1 VKANYYDYIV
11 VGSGIAGLYIAL
23 LAMERGSV
31 LVLTKGSVDDCNT
44 RYAQGG
50 IAVAMGRE
58 DSPGLHFKDTVA
70 AGAGLSDPEAV
81 RILTEEAADC
91 IADLIKFG
99 VPFDTLDGEITL
111 TREAAHTVPRV
122 MHAGGDAT
130 GEYIEVTLSRRV
142 HSSAIKVLE
151 NCLASQ
157 ILVQRG
163 RVVGVRAL
171 DSHTGS
177 MEEYGC
183 KSLVLATGGAGRLF
197 KYTTNSD
204 VVTGDGIA
212 LAFEAGAEISDMEF
226 FQFHP
231 TVLRLPGVAP
241 FLISEAVRGEGGI
254 LRNVEGH
261 RFMPDYAAEAELAT
275 RDVVARS
282 IVYEMKKTHSD
293 RVFLDVAHLPP
304 RLITTRFPHIYRF
317 CREHG
322 LDITKGLIPV
332 APAAHYLM
340 GGVKVNIWGETS
352 IPGLF
357 AAGETACTGVHGANR
372 LASNSLLESVV
383 FSKRIVQRTEITTA
397 PRRRRE
403 RDSSPVVARNKLTK
417 QPPAWLGSSS
427 AISYGLPHR
436 EALPRVPHLNLPN
449 LQSLMWDKVGIIRS
463 GKSLEEAAGILATW
477 ESLLPRPGDRP
488 SYELSNLVLCARL
501 VTEAALLRE
510 ESRGAHF
517 RTDFPRTSPEW
528 QRRIV
533 FQKKNAIN

>member
-1 VKANYYDYIV
+1 VKTNYYDYIV

-31 LVLTKGSVDDCNT
+31 LVLTKGSIDDCNT
-44 RYAQGG
+44 KYAQGG
-50 IAVAMGRE
+50 IAVAMGKE
-58 DSPGLHFKDTVA
+58 DSPELHYKDTMA

-91 IADLIKFG
+91 VADLIKFG

-111 TREAAHTVPRV
+111 TREAAHSVPRV

-130 GEYIEVTLSRRV
+130 GEHIEVTLSRQV

-177 MEEYGC
+177 IEEYSC
-183 KSLVLATGGAGRLF
+183 KFLILATGGAGRLF

-261 RFMPDYAAEAELAT
+261 RFMPDYAAKAELAT
-275 RDVVARS
+275 RDIVARS
-282 IVYEMKKTHSD
+282 IVYEMNKTHSD
-293 RVFLDVAHLPP
+293 RVFLDVAHLPS

-322 LDITKGLIPV
+322 LDITKGLVPV

-357 AAGETACTGVHGANR
+357 AAGETACTGLHGANR

-383 FSKRIVQRTEITTA
+383 FSKRIVQRTEVTTP
-397 PRRRRE
+397 PRRG
-403 RDSSPVVARNKLTK
+403 KK
-417 QPPAWLGSSS
+417 QTGKP
-427 AISYGLPHR
+427 ISCCLSER
-436 EALPRVPHLNLPN
+436 EALSKVPSLNLPN
-449 LQSLMWDKVGIIRS
+449 LQSVMWDKVGIIRS
-463 GKSLEEAAGILATW
+463 GKSLKEAAGILATW
-477 ESLLPRPGDRP
+477 ESLLPQPSDRP
-488 SYELSNLVLCARL
+488 AYELNNLVLCARL

-528 QRRIV
+528 QRHIV
-533 FQKKNAIN
+533 FRKNASK

>member
-1 VKANYYDYIV
+1 MNHYDYII

-23 LAMERGSV
+23 LAIKRGSV
-31 LVLTKGSVDDCNT
+31 LILTKGSIDDCNT
-44 RYAQGG
+44 KYAQGG
-50 IAVAMGRE
+50 IAVAMGKD
-58 DSPGLHFKDTVA
+58 DSPELHFRDTMA
-70 AGAGLSDPEAV
+70 AGDGLCDAEAV

-91 IADLIKFG
+91 MADLIKLG
-99 VPFDTLDGEITL
+99 VPFDTLNGEITL
-111 TREAAHTVPRV
+111 TREAAHSVPRI

-130 GEYIEVTLSRRV
+130 GEHIEVTLSRQVR
-142 HSSAIKVLE
+142 STPTKVLE
-151 NCLASQ
+151 NCLASE
-157 ILVQRG
+157 ILVENGKASPSRAQAR
-163 RVVGVRAL
+163 RVTGVRAL
-171 DSHTGS
+171 DCHTGS
-177 MEEYGC
+177 VEEYGC
-183 KSLVLATGGAGRLF
+183 QFLILATGGAGRLF

-212 LAFEAGAEISDMEF
+212 LAFKAGAKISDMEF

-261 RFMPDYAAEAELAT
+261 RFMPAYAAEAELAT
-275 RDVVARS
+275 RDIVARS

-293 RVFLDVAHLPP
+293 RVFLDVTHLPS

-340 GGVKVNIWGETS
+340 GGVKVNGWGETN
-352 IPGLF
+352 ILGLF

-383 FSKRIVQRTEITTA
+383 FSKRVVQRTEMITPA
-397 PRRRRE
+397 CHGEE
-403 RDSSPVVARNKLTK
+403 RSDE
-417 QPPAWLGSSS
+417 
-427 AISYGLPHR
+427 AISYCLPDR
-436 EALPRVPHLNLPN
+436 EVLPNAPPLNLPN

-463 GKSLEEAAGILATW
+463 GKSLKEAASILASW
-477 ESLLPRPGDRP
+477 EGLLPQPTDRP
-488 SYELSNLVLCARL
+488 SYELNNLVLCARL
-501 VTEAALLRE
+501 MTEAALLRK

-528 QRRIV
+528 QRHIV
-533 FQKKNAIN
+533 LSRNVSKQAPH

>member
-1 VKANYYDYIV
+1 MNHYDYII

-23 LAMERGSV
+23 LAIERGSV
-31 LVLTKGSVDDCNT
+31 LVLTKGNIDDCNT

-50 IAVAMGRE
+50 IAVAMGKD
-58 DSPGLHFKDTVA
+58 DSPELHFEDTMA
-70 AGAGLSDPEAV
+70 AGDGLCDAEAV
-81 RILTEEAADC
+81 RILADEAADC
-91 IADLIKFG
+91 VADLIKFG

-111 TREAAHTVPRV
+111 TREAAHSVPRI

-130 GEYIEVTLSRRV
+130 GEHIEVTLSRQVR
-142 HSSAIKVLE
+142 STPIKVLE
-151 NCLASQ
+151 NCLASE
-157 ILVQRG
+157 ILVQNG
-163 RVVGVRAL
+163 KVIGVKAL
-171 DSHTGS
+171 DCRTGS
-177 MEEYGC
+177 VEEYHC
-183 KSLVLATGGAGRLF
+183 QFLILATGGAGKLF

-212 LAFEAGAEISDMEF
+212 LAFEDGAEICDIEF

-254 LRNVEGH
+254 LKNVEGH

-275 RDVVARS
+275 RDIVARS
-282 IVYEMKKTHSD
+282 IVYEMQKTHSD
-293 RVFLDVAHLPP
+293 RVFLDVTHLPS

-317 CREHG
+317 CRDHG

-340 GGVKVNIWGETS
+340 GGVKVSNWGETNIS
-352 IPGLF
+352 GLF

-383 FSKRIVQRTEITTA
+383 FSKRVMQRTETTP
-397 PRRRRE
+397 PRHYKERSDEANSYCLPDRE
-403 RDSSPVVARNKLTK
+403 V
-417 QPPAWLGSSS
+417 
-427 AISYGLPHR
+427 LPK
-436 EALPRVPHLNLPN
+436 VPQLNLPN

-463 GKSLEEAAGILATW
+463 GEGLEEAADILATW
-477 ESLLPRPGDRP
+477 ESLLSQPNDRP
-488 SYELSNLVLCARL
+488 SYELNNLVLCARL
-501 VTEAALLRE
+501 VTEAALLRK

-517 RTDFPRTSPEW
+517 RTDFSRTSPEW
-528 QRRIV
+528 QRHIIFRKDV
-533 FQKKNAIN
+533 TK

>member
-1 VKANYYDYIV
+1 MKTNYYDCIV

-23 LAMERGSV
+23 LAIERGSV
-31 LVLTKGSVDDCNT
+31 LILTKGSIDDCNT
-44 RYAQGG
+44 KYAQGG
-50 IAVAMGRE
+50 IAVAMGKE
-58 DSPGLHFKDTVA
+58 DSPELHFKDTMA

-81 RILTEEAADC
+81 RILTQEAADC

-111 TREAAHTVPRV
+111 TREAAHSVPRV

-130 GEYIEVTLSRRV
+130 GEHIEVTLSRQV
-142 HSSAIKVLE
+142 HSSPIKVLE

-163 RVVGVRAL
+163 RVVGVKAL
-171 DSHTGS
+171 DSRTGCI
-177 MEEYGC
+177 EEYRC
-183 KSLVLATGGAGRLF
+183 KFLILATGGAGRLF

-254 LRNVEGH
+254 LRNAEGR
-261 RFMPDYAAEAELAT
+261 RFMPDYTAEAELAT

-282 IVYEMKKTHSD
+282 IVYEMKKICSD
-293 RVFLDVAHLPP
+293 RVFLDVTHLPP

-340 GGVKVNIWGETS
+340 GGVKVNIWGETN

-383 FSKRIVQRTEITTA
+383 FSKRIVQRTEMTA
-397 PRRRRE
+397 PPRHGKKQSRKIVPFCLPEREVLSRR
-403 RDSSPVVARNKLTK
+403 PL
-417 QPPAWLGSSS
+417 
-427 AISYGLPHR
+427 
-436 EALPRVPHLNLPN
+436 LNLPN

-463 GKSLEEAAGILATW
+463 GKSLKEAAGILATW
-477 ESLLPRPGDRP
+477 ESLLSQPSDRP
-488 SYELSNLVLCARL
+488 AYEMANLVLCARL

-517 RTDFPRTSPEW
+517 RTDYPQTSPEW
-528 QRRIV
+528 QRHIV
-533 FQKKNAIN
+533 FRENVVK

>member
-1 VKANYYDYIV
+1 MKTNYCDYII

-23 LAMERGSV
+23 LAIERGSV
-31 LVLTKGSVDDCNT
+31 LILTKGNIDDCNT

-50 IAVAMGRE
+50 IAVAMGKD
-58 DSPGLHFKDTVA
+58 DSPEFHFKDTMA
-70 AGAGLSDPEAV
+70 AGDGLCDAEAV
-81 RILTEEAADC
+81 RILTDEAADC

-111 TREAAHTVPRV
+111 TREAAHSVPRI

-130 GEYIEVTLSRRV
+130 GEHIEVTLSRQVR
-142 HSSAIKVLE
+142 STPSKVLE
-151 NCLASQ
+151 NCLASE
-157 ILVQRG
+157 ILVQNG
-163 RVVGVRAL
+163 RVTGVRAL
-171 DSHTGS
+171 DCRTGS
-177 MEEYGC
+177 VEEYHC
-183 KSLVLATGGAGRLF
+183 QFLILATGGAGKLF

-212 LAFEAGAEISDMEF
+212 LAFEASAEISDIEF

-254 LRNVEGH
+254 LKNVEGQ
-261 RFMPDYAAEAELAT
+261 RFMLDYAAEAELAT
-275 RDVVARS
+275 RDIVARS
-282 IVYEMKKTHSD
+282 IVYEMKKTHSA
-293 RVFLDVAHLPP
+293 RVFLDVTHLPP

-317 CREHG
+317 CRDHG

-340 GGVKVNIWGETS
+340 GGMKVNNWGETN

-383 FSKRIVQRTEITTA
+383 FSRRVMQRTEMTVP
-397 PRRRRE
+397 PRHCEE
-403 RDSSPVVARNKLTK
+403 RSDE
-417 QPPAWLGSSS
+417 
-427 AISYGLPHR
+427 AISYCLPDR
-436 EALPRVPHLNLPN
+436 EVLPKVSHLNLPN

-463 GKSLEEAAGILATW
+463 GKSLKEAASILATW
-477 ESLLPRPGDRP
+477 ESLLSQPSDRP
-488 SYELSNLVLCARL
+488 SYELNNLVLCARL
-501 VTEAALLRE
+501 VTEAALLRK

-517 RTDFPRTSPEW
+517 RTDFPQTSPEW
-528 QRRIV
+528 QRHIV
-533 FQKKNAIN
+533 FRKNVIK

>member
-1 VKANYYDYIV
+1 VKTNYYDYIV
-11 VGSGIAGLYIAL
+11 VGSGIAGLYTAL
-23 LAMERGSV
+23 LAVERGSV
-31 LVLTKGSVDDCNT
+31 LVLTKGNIDDCNT
-44 RYAQGG
+44 KYAQGG
-50 IAVAMGRE
+50 IAVAMGEE
-58 DSPGLHFKDTVA
+58 DSPELHFEDTVA
-70 AGAGLSDPEAV
+70 AGAGLSDPQAV
-81 RILTEEAADC
+81 SILTEEAADC
-91 IADLIKFG
+91 TADLIRFG
-99 VPFDTLDGEITL
+99 VPFDTLEGEITL
-111 TREAAHTVPRV
+111 TREAAHSVPRV

-130 GEYIEVTLSRRV
+130 GEYIEVTLSHQVR
-142 HSSAIKVLE
+142 SSPIKVLQ

-163 RVVGVRAL
+163 KVVGVRAL
-171 DSHTGS
+171 DSRTGS
-177 MEEYGC
+177 IEEYGC
-183 KSLVLATGGAGRLF
+183 KFLILATGGAGRLF

-212 LAFEAGAEISDMEF
+212 LAFDAGADISDMEF

-254 LRNVEGH
+254 LRNVEGR
-261 RFMPDYAAEAELAT
+261 RFMPDYASEAELAT

-293 RVFLDVAHLPP
+293 RVFLDVTHLSS
-304 RLITTRFPHIYRF
+304 RRVTTRFPHIYRY

-340 GGVKVNIWGETS
+340 GGVTVNIWGETS
-352 IPGLF
+352 VPGLF

-383 FSKRIVQRTEITTA
+383 FSRRIVHRTEMTTA
-397 PRRRRE
+397 PRHRRE
-403 RDSSPVVARNKLTK
+403 LDSSPVVARNKVTK
-417 QPPAWLGSSS
+417 QPPGGLGSSS
-427 AISYGLPHR
+427 ALSYGLPHR
-436 EALPRVPHLNLPN
+436 EALPKVRLLNLPN

-463 GKSLEEAAGILATW
+463 GRSLEEAAGILATW
-477 ESLLPRPGDRP
+477 ETLLNQPIDRP
-488 SYELSNLVLCARL
+488 AYEVTNLVLCARL
-501 VTEAALLRE
+501 VTEAALLRQ

-517 RTDFPRTSPEW
+517 RTDFPRTSRKW
-528 QRRIV
+528 QRHIV
-533 FQKKNAIN
+533 FGKDGIK